1 MRSSRPYKAR
11 AQDDRLK
18 NLFDGIFRIGIVKF
32 KILTGYFIFLFQ
44 YFEVESMDSQP
55 IYREK
60 IDLDILI
67 QKSQELMDNLESCTL
82 CPHACRVNRKKGEI
96 GHCRAGMELEV
107 ASYGPH
113 YGEEAPLVG
122 YRGSGTIFFHHC
134 PMHCIYCQNWTI
146 SQGHGEKISIE
157 TLAGYMEEL
166 QALGCHNINLVTPT
180 HYLPQILAAI
190 VMVVRNGL
198 NIPIVYNCGG
208 YESTA
213 TLKKLDGI
221 IDIYLPD
228 AKYSNKETAEKLS
241 GISGYPEA
249 MKAALKEMH
258 RQVGDLKVDQQG
270 IAQRGLF
277 IRHLVLPNHL
287 AGTQEIIA
295 FIAEKISRTAAI
307 NIMAQ
312 YYPTY
317 HAFQCPSLN
326 RRLSRQE
333 YEEALKIAHDVSP
346 HFQLN
351 F

>member
-1 MRSSRPYKAR
+1 
-11 AQDDRLK
+11 
-18 NLFDGIFRIGIVKF
+18 
-32 KILTGYFIFLFQ
+32 
-44 YFEVESMDSQP
+44 MDSQP

-295 FIAEKISRTAAI
+295 FIAEKISPTAAI

-333 YEEALKIAHDVSP
+333 YEE
-346 HFQLN
+346 
-351 F
+351 

>member
-1 MRSSRPYKAR
+1 
-11 AQDDRLK
+11 
-18 NLFDGIFRIGIVKF
+18 
-32 KILTGYFIFLFQ
+32 
-44 YFEVESMDSQP
+44 
-55 IYREK
+55 
-60 IDLDILI
+60 
-67 QKSQELMDNLESCTL
+67 
-82 CPHACRVNRKKGEI
+82 
-96 GHCRAGMELEV
+96 MELEV

-295 FIAEKISRTAAI
+295 FIAEKISPTAAI